1 MERNFDSITLGDRG
15 GSAQSAMVNPF
26 VNRFKTRPFPIK
38 RRQMCRDESH
48 GEAYGRF
55 KNIALKKGSLI
66 EPSMNGE
73 RVNYVECVRDRCDV
87 AQ

>member
-1 MERNFDSITLGDRG
+1 MFRTDILSDRG

-38 RRQMCRDESH
+38 RRQMCRHESH
-48 GEAYGRF
+48 GEADGP
-55 KNIALKKGSLI
+55 LKKVALECRSLI
-66 EPSMNGE
+66 EPSMNGDGM
-73 RVNYVECVRDRCDV
+73 NDVECVGDRCDV